1 MARYQNITGSQ
12 EKFCDNCEPYF
23 YTSSDMDIVDI
34 LQRLMWPDSY
44 VTHCGGNQILFTF
57 HY

>member
-34 LQRLMWPDSY
+34 LQRLMWP
-44 VTHCGGNQILFTF
+44 
-57 HY
+57 